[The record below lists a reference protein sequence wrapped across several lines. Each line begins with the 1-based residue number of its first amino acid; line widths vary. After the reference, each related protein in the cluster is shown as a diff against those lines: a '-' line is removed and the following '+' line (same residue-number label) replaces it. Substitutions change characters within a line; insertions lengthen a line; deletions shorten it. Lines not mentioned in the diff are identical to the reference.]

1 MNGSHNLSALFGRIL
16 LSLIFVL
23 SGFQKITQ
31 FAGTAGY
38 MEHMGVP
45 MVYPALVLT
54 ILVEFGCG
62 MMVLLGFKTRLAAGI
77 IFLWF
82 IPVTIIFHVN
92 PWRQG
97 QDAMINMIMYMKNLS
112 IMGGLLLL
120 ASYGPGA
127 YSIDGDGKSA

>member
-1 MNGSHNLSALFGRIL
+1 VNGSHNLSALFGRVL

-23 SGFQKITQ
+23 SGLQKITQ

-38 MEHMGVP
+38 MAHMGVP
-45 MVYPALVLT
+45 MVHSALILT

-62 MMVLLGFKTRLAAGI
+62 MMVLLGFKTRLAASI

-82 IPVTIIFHVN
+82 IPVTVMFHVN

-127 YSIDGDGKSA
+127 YSIDGDG

>member
-1 MNGSHNLSALFGRIL
+1 MNGSHNLSALFGRVL

-38 MEHMGVP
+38 MAHVGVP
-45 MVYPALVLT
+45 MVYPALILT

-62 MMVLLGFKTRLAAGI
+62 LMVMLGFKARLAAGLL
-77 IFLWF
+77 FLWF

-92 PWRQG
+92 PWRHG
-97 QDAMINMIMYMKNLS
+97 QDAMVNMIMYMKNLS
-112 IMGGLLLL
+112 IMGGLLLV

-127 YSIDGDGKSA
+127 YSIDGAGKDA

>member
-1 MNGSHNLSALFGRIL
+1 MNGSHNLSALFGRVL

-38 MEHMGVP
+38 MAHMGVP
-45 MVYPALVLT
+45 MVYPALILT

-62 MMVLLGFKTRLAAGI
+62 LLVMLGFKARLAASLL
-77 IFLWF
+77 FLWF
-82 IPVTIIFHVN
+82 IPVTLVFHVN
-92 PWRQG
+92 PWRHG
-97 QDAMINMIMYMKNLS
+97 QDAMINMIMYLKNLS

-127 YSIDGDGKSA
+127 YSINGDGNGT